1 MKKQY
6 PLRVDGEVLKK
17 LAQIAASEKRSLNQQ
32 IEKVLEDFVD
42 NIECDKRENEKSV
55 RVKLDDL

>member
-6 PLRVDGEVLKK
+6 PLRIDGEVLKK

-42 NIECDKRENEKSV
+42 KRENEKCV
-55 RVKLDDL
+55 RVKLGDL

>member
-6 PLRVDGEVLKK
+6 PLRIDGEVLKK

-32 IEKVLEDFVD
+32 IEKVLEDFV
-42 NIECDKRENEKSV
+42 EKRVSV
-55 RVKLDDL
+55 EAEDL